1 VACILCVPRSGMGD
15 FLYPMEITNWLVTGA
30 SIIWL
35 VVAFLFYG
43 KTHQDHHFD
52 WVRFISRVA
61 IFGAISTILYI
72 VPVFQIQLPF
82 VPSFLQLHFD
92 EIPAFIAGYAYGPW
106 TAIAVL
112 FIKSVIK
119 LPMSTTLCVGELCD
133 FLYSTAFILP
143 AALIYKKHR
152 NLKGVAWGFLVGT
165 ILQLIVSS
173 VMNAWV
179 MLPFY
184 VKVYSGLTMDIL
196 LAMCQAV
203 NPAIKNLT
211 WDYILYVNLPFNL
224 IKDGLVLAVTFLVY
238 RSIHKILHFDRAP
251 KSLH

>member
-1 VACILCVPRSGMGD
+1 MSPEVETGD
-15 FLYPMEITNWLVTGA
+15 FSYLMDVTNWLVLA
-30 SIIWL
+30 AALIWV
-35 VVAFLFYG
+35 VVATLFYG
-43 KTHQDHHFD
+43 KNRPDHHFD

-72 VPVFQIQLPF
+72 VPVFQIQVPF
-82 VPSFLQLHFD
+82 APEFLKLHFD

-106 TAIAVL
+106 TAVAVL

-119 LPMSTTLCVGELCD
+119 LPMTSTLGVGELCD
-133 FLYSTAFILP
+133 FLYSSAFIIP

-152 NLKGVAWGFLVGT
+152 HLKGVAWGFVVGT

-184 VKVYSGLTMDIL
+184 VMVYSGLTMDIL
-196 LAMCQAV
+196 LKMCQAV

-211 WDYILYVNLPFNL
+211 WDYILYINLPFNVL
-224 IKDGLVLAVTFLVY
+224 KDGIVLVVTFVVY

-251 KSLH
+251 QKQ